1 MQSLSKSLS
10 GENVFHDSTM
20 TTKLSER
27 MTYRDWVLQY
37 RKQMPNGDKPTG
49 DTLEFEN
56 DGLRFKIT
64 SRNTCMVAFGL
75 YQNLTSIVIPPS
87 VKYEGDD
94 YSVTS
99 IGAGAFY
106 RCNNL
111 TSVSLQEGLIC
122 IGDNAFEGCGKL
134 QEISLPDSLQAIGR
148 KAFCSCTSLRSI
160 LLPENLRVI
169 GACAFLG
176 CGSLTGIA
184 IHQGV
189 NTIEERVFSG
199 CKSLADVNLP
209 ETLITI
215 QAEAFSACSS
225 LDRINL
231 SEHIVSIGPF
241 AFSGCDKLCSSF
253 FPEKLQKGLDLI
265 GLSSNS
271 VTVEPEFFVKN
282 KET

>member
-1 MQSLSKSLS
+1 MTQDNRLNKLKDAMAQIESLS

-20 TTKLSER
+20 TTKLSDR
-27 MTYRDWVLQY
+27 MIYRDWASQY
-37 RKQMPNGDKPTG
+37 RKQFLNDKPPVG
-49 DTLEFEN
+49 DSLEFEI
-56 DGLRFKIT
+56 DGLRFKTT
-64 SRNTCMVAFGL
+64 SRNTCMVTFGL
-75 YQNLTSIVIPPS
+75 YQNLTSVVIPSS
-87 VKYEGDD
+87 VKYKGDD

-134 QEISLPDSLQAIGR
+134 QEISLPQSLQAIGR
-148 KAFCSCTSLRSI
+148 KAFCLCASLRSI

-176 CGSLTGIA
+176 CESLTGIT
-184 IHQGV
+184 IHRGV

-209 ETLITI
+209 ETLISI
-215 QAEAFSACSS
+215 QAEAFAACSS

-241 AFSGCDKLCSSF
+241 AFSGCDKLCSCF
-253 FPEKLQKGLDLI
+253 LPEKFQSSLDLI
-265 GLSSNS
+265 GLSADSL
-271 VTVEPEFFVKN
+271 
-282 KET
+282 

>member
-1 MQSLSKSLS
+1 MLLVEFLS
-10 GENVFHDSTM
+10 GENALHDSAVTA
-20 TTKLSER
+20 KLSER

-37 RKQMPNGDKPTG
+37 RKQVPNGDKPTG

-75 YQNLTSIVIPPS
+75 YQNLTSVVIPSS
-87 VKYEGDD
+87 VKYKGDN

-99 IGAGAFY
+99 IGAGAFF
-106 RCNNL
+106 RFNNL

-148 KAFCSCTSLRSI
+148 KAFCLCTSLRSI
-160 LLPENLRVI
+160 LLPESLRVI
-169 GACAFLG
+169 GVCAFLG
-176 CGSLTGIA
+176 CESLTGIT
-184 IHQGV
+184 IHRGV
-189 NTIEERVFSG
+189 NTIEERVFLG
-199 CKSLADVNLP
+199 CKSLAYVNLP
-209 ETLITI
+209 ETLISI
-215 QAEAFSACSS
+215 QTEAFAACGS

-241 AFSGCDKLCSSF
+241 AFSGCDKLCSSIL
-253 FPEKLQKGLDLI
+253 PEKFQSSLDLI
-265 GLSSNS
+265 GLSADSL
-271 VTVEPEFFVKN
+271 
-282 KET
+282 

>member
-27 MTYRDWVLQY
+27 MTYRDWVRQH
-37 RKQMPNGDKPTG
+37 QEQVFNGDKPTG
-49 DTLEFEN
+49 DSLEFEI
-56 DGLRFKIT
+56 DGLRFKTT
-64 SRNTCMVAFGL
+64 SRNTCMVTFGL
-75 YQNLTSIVIPPS
+75 YHNLTSTVIPSS
-87 VKYEGDD
+87 VKYKGDD

-111 TSVSLQEGLIC
+111 TSVSLQDGLIC

-148 KAFCSCTSLRSI
+148 KAFCLCMSLRSI
-160 LLPENLRVI
+160 LLPGNLRVI
-169 GACAFLG
+169 GTCAFLG
-176 CGSLTGIA
+176 CESLTGIT
-184 IHQGV
+184 IHRGV

-209 ETLITI
+209 ETLISI

-231 SEHIVSIGPF
+231 SDHIVSIGPF

-253 FPEKLQKGLDLI
+253 FPEKFQKGLDLI
-265 GLSSNS
+265 GL
-271 VTVEPEFFVKN
+271 T
-282 KET
+282 TGLAT